1 MASRARAQ
9 LHTQGGGKG
18 AAPRI
23 AAAAGGDDSLD
34 RLRRRVA
41 DEKAR
46 HAETARA
53 MRPPDFDARMAREPK
68 ANYERIALGHKVA
81 RTQNTNYNLGEER
94 DFDLVYGTAHEGMD
108 TASQMHSSSLVPN
121 QHDPTVQQRK
131 KRDNQTFIRGQFAEK
146 REKDSA
152 RAFVKS
158 ARESTSIAWS
168 ADKKGAKAFYG
179 EFTACC
185 DLSEQKH
192 MDLRPFSDNNLHP
205 DSWH

>member
-46 HAETARA
+46 HAETARV

-68 ANYERIALGHKVA
+68 ANYERIALGHKVV
-81 RTQNTNYNLGEER
+81 RTQNTNYNLGER
-94 DFDLVYGTAHEGMD
+94 
-108 TASQMHSSSLVPN
+108 S
-121 QHDPTVQQRK
+121 R
-131 KRDNQTFIRGQFAEK
+131 
-146 REKDSA
+146 A
-152 RAFVKS
+152 R
-158 ARESTSIAWS
+158 
-168 ADKKGAKAFYG
+168 
-179 EFTACC
+179 
-185 DLSEQKH
+185 
-192 MDLRPFSDNNLHP
+192 LRPRPAVTHGRDATPHP
-205 DSWH
+205 HTHVGRH